1 MEHKIPI
8 FNLKSKFCRFLLVEL
23 RKLTS
28 GMDNSNVTPLK
39 FKIEDMSTSTPKEN
53 RDIVGDTSCGSPR
66 MLDII
71 MDGIEDIRT
80 VKEIRNETVNIE
92 FESESSSMIEH
103 IVQIMNETGKSLV
116 VHWEG
121 PDPNLEDSII
131 EVLEGVVVQT
141 SLELEEHLGWRLSMF
156 DRIGGTPTL
165 REVWL
170 RLKSLKQVM
179 RVKRKL
185 SENSSSSSDLSVEEQ
200 TELREFIESSRLV
213 EPSRV
218 REWISDACSLLE
230 RMNINV
236 PSQSLDEFIDD
247 FIGPKHDMVAQVGS
261 EPDMESLRE
270 VEEQDESP
278 QLIVL
283 ADGMEQL

>member
-1 MEHKIPI
+1 
-8 FNLKSKFCRFLLVEL
+8 
-23 RKLTS
+23 
-28 GMDNSNVTPLK
+28 
-39 FKIEDMSTSTPKEN
+39 
-53 RDIVGDTSCGSPR
+53 
-66 MLDII
+66 
-71 MDGIEDIRT
+71 
-80 VKEIRNETVNIE
+80 
-92 FESESSSMIEH
+92 
-103 IVQIMNETGKSLV
+103 
-116 VHWEG
+116 
-121 PDPNLEDSII
+121 
-131 EVLEGVVVQT
+131 
-141 SLELEEHLGWRLSMF
+141 MF
-156 DRIGGTPTL
+156 DRIGGTRTL

-270 VEEQDESP
+270 VEEQDECL